1 MESILLPIIAF
12 VPILTSLILMMVFN
26 IPAKIS
32 LPISWLL
39 ACIFGLI
46 FWKMNWLSVLAYSL
60 SGVLS
65 SLDVLITITGAII
78 VMNMLKESGGTYSIN
93 NGFKSISKDAR
104 IQAIIIG
111 WMFSSFI
118 EGAAGF
124 GTPAAL
130 AAPLLVSLGF
140 PPVAAAVVALI
151 CDSTAVSFGA
161 IGIPTIQ
168 SLTCLGS
175 EIATD
180 AYASSLSMWVSI
192 PHAIVGTLIPFIAVA
207 VMCKF
212 FSKERSFKPAFE
224 VLPFALFAGLCFTV
238 PYTLIAIFLGP
249 EFPSLLGALVGLPI
263 VIFCAKKGFLIP
275 KRVWT
280 FSEESEWDESWKST
294 VEATQPKESNLSIVK
309 AWIPYILIALILV
322 ITRLPFLPIKTT
334 LTGNGVLSNVF
345 AIKIPEL
352 FGVANTSYTFKWAW
366 LPGTIFILV
375 SFLIIPIHK
384 MKRKEVSNAWKTT
397 GKQLIGAA
405 AAIVS
410 GLALVQILRYSG
422 SNSVDSSEIKSMIFY
437 MAEALSKVGKV
448 FYVIIAPIIGVLGAF
463 VSGSNTVSNSL
474 FTNLQYQSAVNLG
487 LPTVL
492 IVALQVI
499 GGAVGNMICVNN
511 TVAVCATVGTNGKE
525 GKIIR
530 ITLTPTIIYTI
541 FIIIIFMF
549 LIFVFH
555 VTGV

>member
-1 MESILLPIIAF
+1 METVVLPLLAFLPIL
-12 VPILTSLILMMVFN
+12 VSLVLMMAFN

-39 ACIFGLI
+39 ACVFGLI
-46 FWKMNWLSVLAYSL
+46 FWKMDWLSVFAYSI
-60 SGVLS
+60 SGVLN

-78 VMNMLKESGGTYSIN
+78 VMNMLKESGGTHSIN
-93 NGFKSISKDAR
+93 NGFKSITKDVR

-111 WMFSSFI
+111 WMFASFI

-161 IGIPTIQ
+161 IGTPTIQ

-180 AYASSLSMWVSI
+180 SYSSSLSMWVSI
-192 PHAIVGTLIPFIAVA
+192 PHAIVGTFIPFIAVA

-212 FSKERSFKPAFE
+212 FSKEKSFKPAFE
-224 VLPFALFAGLCFTV
+224 VFPFAIFAGLCFTI
-238 PYTLIAIFLGP
+238 PYTLIACFLGP
-249 EFPSLLGALVGLPI
+249 EFPSLLGALIGLPI
-263 VIFCAKKGFLIP
+263 VIFAAKKGFLIP
-275 KRVWT
+275 KKQWN
-280 FSEESEWDESWKST
+280 FPDQNEWDESWKST
-294 VEATQPKESNLSIVK
+294 VEATKPKESNLSLIR
-309 AWIPYILIALILV
+309 AWLPYIIIAVILV
-322 ITRLPFLPIKTT
+322 ITRLPFLPIKST
-334 LTGNGVLSNVF
+334 LNGNGVLAEVF

-352 FGVANTSYTFKWAW
+352 FGVGNTSYTFKWAW

-384 MKRKEVSNAWKTT
+384 MKRQEVGQAWKNT
-397 GKQLIGAA
+397 GKQLLGAA
-405 AAIVS
+405 IAIVS
-410 GLALVQILRYSG
+410 GLALVQIMRYSG
-422 SNSVDSSEIKSMIFY
+422 SNAFDSTETKSMIFY
-437 MAEALSKVGKV
+437 MAESLSKVGKV

-474 FTNLQYQSAVNLG
+474 FTNLQYQSALNLG
-487 LPTVL
+487 LPTIL
-492 IVALQVI
+492 IVALQII

-530 ITLTPTIIYTI
+530 ITIAPTIVYTI
-541 FIIIIFMF
+541 LIIIIFVL
-549 LIFVFH
+549 LIFAFNVA
-555 VTGV
+555 